1 MARQKKF
8 ATCYCSNVSKPTKLE
23 RSFGIGNEYSTF
35 ADKCECKVNGKR
47 MTKHGRDDYV
57 VEVIKS
63 KRKGYEW
70 S

>member
-8 ATCYCSNVSKPTKLE
+8 IKCFCSNVGKLTK
-23 RSFGIGNEYSTF
+23 SGNSYGELSSYG
-35 ADKCECKVNGKR
+35 DKCECKVNGKR

-63 KRKGYEW
+63 NRKGYEW